1 MTEAVHHYRADITA
15 GALKLPETRVI
26 ADLLLL
32 HIKKADRTVRQAGPR
47 AYHQDRQHG
56 EGDVEHVG

>member
-26 ADLLLL
+26 ADLLLR
-32 HIKKADRTVRQAGPR
+32 HIDPKGWSEAIVTQNVLQART
-47 AYHQDRQHG
+47 
-56 EGDVEHVG
+56 